1 MDTNFLTT
9 IQKNLETHA
18 IKLQGELEELTGQA
32 SKSSGYQMRPP
43 DYGSDE
49 DENSAEVEALT
60 NDLSVKEVLESSLRD
75 VRGALERL
83 GKGTYGVC
91 KYCQQPIDERRLMA
105 RPASSSCINCKQA
118 LKEAV

>member
-1 MDTNFLTT
+1 MDTNFLAT
-9 IQKNLETHA
+9 IQKNLGEQE
-18 IKLQGELEELTGQA
+18 IKLQAELEELTGQA
-32 SKSSGYQMRPP
+32 GKQGAYQMAPP

-49 DENSAEVEALT
+49 DENSAEVEAFT

-75 VRGALERL
+75 VRGALERI

-91 KYCQQPIDERRLMA
+91 KYCQQPIDERRLQA

-118 LKEAV
+118 LKDAI